1 MKPLLR
7 TGAPVLLLLGTV
19 SCSLPGE
26 ETEDV
31 RVESEELRAAPVDV
45 RQDHSLAWSGDELLV
60 WGGHDADQHAPF
72 ADGAAYSPH
81 GLVAASPESGLEP
94 RTRHSTVMVDGRM
107 LVWGGFTPT
116 TSGPPDGHLARDGAV
131 YDPDGD
137 TWEPI
142 APAPEGRSLARGAVV
157 GGHVVFGGGNTG
169 QDAEGFLV
177 YSVEEDTWS
186 TVALQDG
193 NEDLTV
199 YDLAV
204 TDGTVVAVGGTPSA
218 LHTAVFGVDDETAL
232 VRKLVG
238 TTESGEVN
246 LFAGLAI
253 TAEEDLLLALRGGE
267 SANLYEVD
275 EYWRVDPK
283 DTLPYTAF
291 RPPVPAITYPLEAGE
306 MDFVAG
312 LGLLA
317 TGPGE
322 FSGALEYCP
331 CPRVR
336 TYGQAHRFRP
346 GRGGALSE
354 YSTPAHSRP
363 RHGSDDVL
371 LGWGGRGCTTTG
383 IRVGPD
389 PALDLAGRHGL
400 PSGIPETGDVNIV
413 GEYPRRPSGRD
424 LRRPRPLARPDA

>member
-7 TGAPVLLLLGTV
+7 AGAPVLLLLGTV

-31 RVESEELRAAPVDV
+31 RVEAEELRAAPVDV

-60 WGGHDADQHAPF
+60 WGGHDADQHVPF
-72 ADGAAYSPH
+72 ADGAAYSPRTDSWRP
-81 GLVAASPESGLEP
+81 LPESGLEP

-116 TSGPPDGHLARDGAV
+116 ASGPPDGHLARDGAV
-131 YDPDGD
+131 YDPDED

-142 APAPEGRSLARGAVV
+142 TPAPEGRALARGAVV

-232 VRKLVG
+232 VRKLAG

-246 LFAGLAI
+246 LFAGLAV
-253 TAEEDLLLALRGGE
+253 TTEEDLLLALRGDE

-275 EYWRVDPK
+275 EYWRVDSK

-322 FSGALEYCP
+322 FSMWAPG
-331 CPRVR
+331 
-336 TYGQAHRFRP
+336 TGQAHRFQ
-346 GRGGALSE
+346 GGALSE
-354 YSTPAHSRP
+354 YCGPLVP
-363 RHGSDDVL
+363 VSDDVL

-383 IRVGPD
+383 VKV
-389 PALDLAGRHGL
+389 
-400 PSGIPETGDVNIV
+400 DVV
-413 GEYPRRPSGRD
+413 RGER
-424 LRRPRPLARPDA
+424 A